1 MELENLQ
8 QKGGRKKQRGHVTY
22 SLKEAD
28 DGWETISDAQNAAA
42 TLAMFK
48 VQIALIY
55 PPPGHGD
62 QHLRIGLQ
70 AP

>member
-42 TLAMFK
+42 TLALFK
-48 VQIALIY
+48 VHIVLTC
-55 PPPGHGD
+55 PLTSSGD
-62 QHLRIGLQ
+62 Y
-70 AP
+70 